1 MIYRTEQANWAMI
14 HATCLIWTKIKRGC
28 GPSCETMAGVWKKAL
43 NATVPWGFCPLP
55 ARGYR
60 ASDRSC
66 WCYSKQQKTI
76 VWGTTG
82 AKVDILPGD
91 QPQIQRFIMV
101 YHLPHV
107 QNDSCSY
114 TSDVT

>member
-60 ASDRSC
+60 ASDRCCCCC
-66 WCYSKQQKTI
+66 WWYQVASPNFWCHETSNHTI
-76 VWGTTG
+76 CD
-82 AKVDILPGD
+82 AR
-91 QPQIQRFIMV
+91 IQ
-101 YHLPHV
+101 
-107 QNDSCSY
+107 
-114 TSDVT
+114 